1 MALNFNI
8 PMPQGGM
15 DAFAKGFG
23 LTDNLMKQLLERREL
38 KQKQDQFKEELA
50 LKKQAAAR
58 AGANSDLHRSILEQQ
73 LLGLKHKN
81 DPDYEWQQFNKMFG
95 GGGQSG
101 AQGGQGGQPQ
111 GDQYPAVN
119 KMFAGQGMFPG
130 GEMEHGNIDLGNRPH
145 VPNPE
150 TGGESTVYSMSIG
163 TPKGEVLIPRVS
175 EDGRILSK
183 EEAVDQFHKTG
194 QHLGIYSSP
203 DEATQAAEAIHQKQA
218 QSVGAKPG
226 QNLLDVLRNDPIKRA
241 YFKHKYKFDP
251 LAVDKE
257 SVLHGPA
264 RDASDLAKLK
274 KEVGE
279 NSEVYQNA
287 KAAYDAQ
294 IDAKKDLRDLRARTK
309 AGLKP
314 GEKEF
319 FDKETGEPLGKE
331 IPLTEKERDSEQG
344 NSLFNTLY
352 PYVYKGASPFSGEG
366 SINRLQQAAS
376 NYKTDPKAR
385 KLFDDFLLAEKMLAA
400 TTVNEAS
407 TLKAGRTNR
416 TYNMLKESLEA
427 QDIPRLIKKFVKEY
441 NLPASAQLKAGM
453 RYQKLLSEARNK
465 AKRDTPATQ
474 KLFYNPELQQQ
485 HEQKVSEGEPPAGDK
500 DVIVIDPNG
509 KRFKTT
515 EANAAHLPKGWSRG

>member
-23 LTDNLMKQLLERREL
+23 LTDNLMKQILERREL

-95 GGGQSG
+95 GGGQGGQS
-101 AQGGQGGQPQ
+101 GQGGKPQ
-111 GDQYPAVN
+111 GDQYPAVD
-119 KMFAGQGMFPG
+119 KMFAGQGAFPQ
-130 GEMEHGNIDLGNRPH
+130 GEVEHGNIDLNNRPK
-145 VPNPE
+145 VANPE
-150 TGGESTVYSMSIG
+150 TGGESTVWSMSIG

-175 EDGRILSK
+175 DDGRILSK
-183 EEAVDQFHKTG
+183 DEAIKQFHKSG
-194 QHLGIYSSP
+194 KHLGIYSSP
-203 DEATQAAEAIHQKQA
+203 EEATQVAEAIHQQQA
-218 QSVGAKPG
+218 GSVGAKPG
-226 QNLLDVLRNDPIKRA
+226 QNLMDVLRNDPIKRA

-251 LAVDKE
+251 LATDKE
-257 SVLHGPA
+257 NVLHGPA

-279 NSEVYQNA
+279 DSEVYQNA

-294 IDAKKDLRDLRARTK
+294 LDAKKDLRDLRARTK
-309 AGLKP
+309 AGLKV

-319 FDKETGEPLGKE
+319 FDPQSGEPLGKE
-331 IPLTEKERDSEQG
+331 LPLTAKERESEEG
-344 NSLFNTLY
+344 NLLFNELY

-366 SINRLQQAAS
+366 SIRRLQQAAAH
-376 NYKTDPKAR
+376 YKTDPKAR
-385 KLFDDFLLAEKMLAA
+385 KLFDDYLLAEKMMAA

-407 TLKAGRTNR
+407 TLKAGHTNQ
-416 TYNMLKESLEA
+416 TYNRLQASLEA
-427 QDIPRLIKKFVKEY
+427 QDIPKIVKKLIKEY
-441 NLPASAQLKAGM
+441 GVPSSAQLRAAI
-453 RYQKLLSEARNK
+453 RYQKLLSQARVK
-465 AKRDTPATQ
+465 ARKGTPATQ
-474 KLFYNPELQQQ
+474 KLYYDPKMQAKHEAEKAEGTTPEK
-485 HEQKVSEGEPPAGDK
+485 KVTRTVKGVKYEKINGEWY
-500 DVIVIDPNG
+500 
-509 KRFKTT
+509 
-515 EANAAHLPKGWSRG
+515 EAE